1 MAFLLQLFGFINL
14 TPLILKF
21 IVGVREVYDRDARGC
36 LQVDTGFDA
45 SDQPVDAED
54 TFVSTITSADG
65 RWRARR
71 WRAMRGTRRRFDLRR
86 VEGVGGMV
94 VLMYFD
100 QTATQIS
107 ISSIRMPCLLSL
119 YIYIFYPCLLSF
131 GAMPRGRQY
140 MR

>member
-21 IVGVREVYDRDARGC
+21 VVGVREVYDRDARGC
-36 LQVDTGFDA
+36 LQVDTGKDA

-54 TFVSTITSADG
+54 TFVSTITSVDG

-107 ISSIRMPCLLSL
+107 TSRYVCLPCYLFLYLLSVF
-119 YIYIFYPCLLSF
+119 IVF
-131 GAMPRGRQY
+131 RGNAPW
-140 MR
+140 